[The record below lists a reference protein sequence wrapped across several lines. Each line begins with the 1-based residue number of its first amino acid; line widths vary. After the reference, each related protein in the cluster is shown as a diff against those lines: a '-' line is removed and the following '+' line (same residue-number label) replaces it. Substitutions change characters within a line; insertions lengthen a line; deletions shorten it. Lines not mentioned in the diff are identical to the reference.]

1 MGRPRPHPALPSRAA
16 GSAAAACQCG
26 LIGLILRGQQSDL
39 DHSAC
44 RWSLEPLR
52 RWEVRAGGTAA
63 GEAWGV
69 GLVSAAPGLE
79 LSLGPECV
87 CLPGSVSMSLGG
99 WAACLCVSLWVLGS

>member
-1 MGRPRPHPALPSRAA
+1 MKWCRDPWCSPRGNPACRGTFAFASRV
-16 GSAAAACQCG
+16 SSTAACQCR
-26 LIGLILRGQQSDL
+26 LIGLFLRGQQSDL

-79 LSLGPECV
+79 LSLGP
-87 CLPGSVSMSLGG
+87 
-99 WAACLCVSLWVLGS
+99 